1 MLHIN
6 NNKNFKGVV
15 NLYFCSMMYE
25 KCHVFLSIQHVIKV
39 AYHFPLDIIAFPT
52 LSQNTWVQLLGNLC
66 TDTVILHTNHMEC
79 HSNCTFLT
87 LGKAQ
92 NGDRRAGPWTLSK
105 QRFSPTFPT
114 LSLNWGFDSS
124 TCYFR
129 LEPFLIILRKC
140 KALEADKAG
149 LWCQTYL
156 CKTTIA

>member
-1 MLHIN
+1 MLYVN
-6 NNKNFKGVV
+6 NFKSVL
-15 NLYFCSMMYE
+15 NLYFCSTMDE
-25 KCHVFLSIQHVIKV
+25 ECPVFLSIQHAMKV
-39 AYHFPLDIIAFPT
+39 AYHFSLAIIALPT
-52 LSQNTWVQLLGNLC
+52 LSQNTWVQLLGILC
-66 TDTVILHTNHMEC
+66 TDTVILCTSHMEC

-87 LGKAQ
+87 LGRVQ

-140 KALEADKAG
+140 KALEADTAG
-149 LWCQTYL
+149 LWCQACL
-156 CKTTIA
+156 CKITIAL